1 MLSFRQSK
9 PFQIVEYKLDRYV
22 FTGSSL
28 VRVTGLGDGETA
40 AVLKDMVTSD
50 NLALD
55 TLTKVK

>member
-1 MLSFRQSK
+1 M
-9 PFQIVEYKLDRYV
+9 

-40 AVLKDMVTSD
+40 AILKDMVTSD

-55 TLTKVK
+55 TLTKVKYKSSVLQILKVC